1 MAARSRVSQSGPAR
15 PAVGSTLDRT
25 TAVHEAKAHDAI
37 AAAFARL
44 EDEDRRE
51 IGRGLMLT
59 GQEPDGTLTL
69 PYFIGLIVWPQM
81 RPQTLYQ
88 LRQAALDG
96 QCGALAAEL
105 PTEDPWGIVAR
116 ALIELQKHADAGELT
131 GELPDPTFEPRR
143 A

>member
-1 MAARSRVSQSGPAR
+1 MTGRSRVAPTGPVR
-15 PAVGSTLDRT
+15 DVGSTLERT
-25 TAVHEAKAHDAI
+25 AAVHEAKAHDTI

-59 GQEPDGTLTL
+59 GQEPDGTLSL
-69 PYFIGLIVWPQM
+69 PYYIGLIVWPQM

-88 LRQAALDG
+88 LRQAALAG
-96 QCGALAAEL
+96 QCGVLAAEL

-116 ALIELQKHADAGELT
+116 ALIELQQHADAGDLT
-131 GELPDPTFEPRR
+131 GDLPDPTSEPRR
-143 A
+143 P

>member
-1 MAARSRVSQSGPAR
+1 MTPNVQSRDLRTGERRTAAIEVP
-15 PAVGSTLDRT
+15 
-25 TAVHEAKAHDAI
+25 TAFYEGKAHDTI
-37 AAAFARL
+37 AGAFARL

-59 GQEPDGTLTL
+59 GTEPDGSHTL

-88 LRQAALDG
+88 LRQAALNG
-96 QCGALAAEL
+96 QCGALAKEL

-116 ALIELQKHADAGELT
+116 ALIELQSHADAGELS
-131 GELPDPTFEPRR
+131 GELPDPTYEPRR
-143 A
+143 P